1 MLQKKSHH
9 FNGSFVVMFVVAALL
24 SQSNIFWGTF
34 FFFLEIQ
41 HEFDQILTQ
50 VINLFDSPLPE
61 VYFVSYYFWS

>member
-1 MLQKKSHH
+1 
-9 FNGSFVVMFVVAALL
+9 MFVMAALL
-24 SQSNIFWGTF
+24 SQSNIFLGNF

-61 VYFVSYYFWS
+61 VYFVLYYFWS

>member
-24 SQSNIFWGTF
+24 SQYNIFGEL

-41 HEFDQILTQ
+41 HEFDRILTK
-50 VINLFDSPLPE
+50 VINLSDSPFPE
-61 VYFVSYYFWS
+61 VQFVF